1 MTEPTEPIAAL
12 AAIAA
17 LLAAMFFLFR
27 SLPWS
32 RPGPWRRIWSLA
44 ALAALLFI
52 LAEAGAVLDPERPV
66 GALSHQIP
74 LFGVILAATAG
85 FVATY
90 FESQRGAER
99 ERVLALTD
107 PLTGLRNRRAL
118 QERVALALER
128 DERFTVLWA
137 DLDDFHLVN
146 DALGSQSGD
155 TTLQAVGQAM
165 TRVARSAD
173 LVARVGGDAFALFL
187 SAAEESAVRLVAER
201 ASSELATVAVG
212 RPRSRRLAASFGA
225 AGHADG
231 QTAHQILEHAESAAA
246 RASDAG
252 GDHLAYAAEA
262 VLVRVD
268 GASAGSATTHAV
280 EPRKEEASHG
290 R

>member
-12 AAIAA
+12 AAVAA

-52 LAEAGAVLDPERPV
+52 LAEADAVLDPERPV
-66 GALSHQIP
+66 GALRHQVP
-74 LFGVILAATAG
+74 LFGVILAAMAG

-99 ERVLALTD
+99 ERIIALTD

-128 DERFTVLWA
+128 GEHFTLLWA

-146 DALGSQSGD
+146 DVLGSQAGD
-155 TTLQAVGQAM
+155 AVLQAVGQAM

-187 SAAEESAVRLVAER
+187 SAAEDSAVRPVAER
-201 ASSELATVAVG
+201 ASSELAAVAVG
-212 RPRSRRLAASFGA
+212 RPQSRRLAASFGA

-231 QTAHQILEHAESAAA
+231 RTAHQILEYAESAAT

-252 GDHLAYAAEA
+252 DNQLAYAAEA

-268 GASAGSATTHAV
+268 GASAGYATTRVV
-280 EPRKEEASHG
+280 EPEKKEAG
-290 R
+290 RGR